1 MSKQISTK
9 TTIRNLTAEIKKTFV
24 KKDAFTPV
32 QTAANAA
39 IKSLG
44 VDGNTV
50 NFYTS
55 TDKSGTAAF
64 SVDFPSELFLDQT
77 KTTFVAKFKFDAA
90 TYPGATDPKLDG
102 KPVMVLAVKGENP
115 DSCTYSFLSMA
126 ALVDTYKA
134 KAVGKDASTTV
145 TIAGYEVDV
154 KVNVSA
160 AAGNALTLKDDG
172 LYVPT
177 PEEVDI
183 SGKADKVTGATTGN
197 LAALDGEGNL
207 TDSGKKPADF
217 VGAEAGKR
225 LMTDAEGEKLAGV
238 SEGATKTA
246 ASSTNGN
253 VNIDGKEVVVYT
265 EPENVLHDED
275 VEDFSAEE
283 IAALLADGLRH
294 EEVSSMAKAKVK
306 TLLGTGL
313 AALCSHI
320 KQCNTALG
328 DLSEATAN
336 GFEETDDILH
346 EKQDVTAAVS
356 FTIPVDGWGED
367 DSSPGY
373 FCCDIP
379 IAGLLATDIVDVT
392 VLPGFYDVAGAV
404 GFIATE
410 SLEGKLRL
418 RAAKA
423 PTEKISAQYHITST
437 VKYTAAQEGGT

>member
-32 QTAANAA
+32 ETAANAA
-39 IKSLG
+39 IKA
-44 VDGNTV
+44 VKVTGNTV
-50 NFYTS
+50 NFYTN
-55 TDKSGTAAF
+55 TGITGAAAF
-64 SVDFPSELFLDQT
+64 SMDFPTEMFLDQT
-77 KTTFVAKFKFDAA
+77 KTAFVGKFKFSDT

-115 DSCTYSFLSMA
+115 DSCTYSFLNMA

-134 KAVGKDASTTV
+134 KATGKDASTTV

-160 AAGNALTLKDDG
+160 AVGNALILKDDG

-177 PEEVDI
+177 PKEVDI

-197 LAALDGEGNL
+197 FAALDGEGNL

-217 VGAEAGKR
+217 VAAETGKR

-283 IAALLADGLRH
+283 IAALLAD
-294 EEVSSMAKAKVK
+294 
-306 TLLGTGL
+306 
-313 AALCSHI
+313 
-320 KQCNTALG
+320 
-328 DLSEATAN
+328 
-336 GFEETDDILH
+336 
-346 EKQDVTAAVS
+346 
-356 FTIPVDGWGED
+356 
-367 DSSPGY
+367 
-373 FCCDIP
+373 
-379 IAGLLATDIVDVT
+379 
-392 VLPGFYDVAGAV
+392 
-404 GFIATE
+404 
-410 SLEGKLRL
+410 
-418 RAAKA
+418 
-423 PTEKISAQYHITST
+423 
-437 VKYTAAQEGGT
+437 